1 MAHLFSL
8 FEKFCMNCQLKRFH
22 FGVSV
27 YYLEKKQYNDSDIFR
42 RNNMSEIKKIGIITG
57 GGDCSGL
64 NAVINGITKTAI
76 NKYGVEVVGFTRGYS
91 GLYKNAFRDLDL
103 KAVSGIMHEGG
114 TILKSSNKDNL
125 FNYPVGRKDDGTIE
139 YKDVS
144 DEALKNLKY
153 LGVDGLIVI
162 GGDGTLTSARDFHRK
177 GLPVVG
183 VPKTIDND
191 LPATDV
197 TFGYNTSLET
207 ITDALDKIHTT
218 AYSHDRVMVVE
229 VMGRHAGWLALEGGL
244 AGSADVI
251 LIPEIPYD
259 IDKVVE
265 KIHQRDAFGRNFTI
279 IVVSE
284 GAKPKGGNVHVRET
298 IEDSAD
304 SVRLGG
310 IGDVITRQLQSLITE
325 HEVRYTNLA
334 YIQRGGIT
342 SQFDRALGLLFGVN
356 AVDLMM
362 SGGAGCMV
370 QYRGRNVT
378 SIPLEEVV
386 GDGEMGE
393 TSVGGKKQVDP
404 EGQYVQAA
412 KSIGISFGD

>member
-1 MAHLFSL
+1 
-8 FEKFCMNCQLKRFH
+8 
-22 FGVSV
+22 
-27 YYLEKKQYNDSDIFR
+27 
-42 RNNMSEIKKIGIITG
+42 MSEIKKIGIITG

-64 NAVINGITKTAI
+64 NAVINGITKTAV

-125 FNYPVGRKDDGTIE
+125 FHYPYKRKEDGSIE
-139 YKDVS
+139 YRDVS

-229 VMGRHAGWLALEGGL
+229 VMGRKAGWLALEGGL

-259 IDKVVE
+259 IEKVVE
-265 KIHQRDAFGRNFTI
+265 KIRQRDAFGRNFTI

-284 GAKPKGGNVHVRET
+284 GAKPKGGEVHVRET

-310 IGDVITRQLQSLITE
+310 IGDVITRQLQALVPE

-362 SGGAGCMV
+362 NGGAGCMV
-370 QYRGRNVT
+370 QYRGRQIT
-378 SIPLEEVV
+378 SVPLEEVV
-386 GDGEMGE
+386 GNGEMGE
-393 TSVGGKKQVDP
+393 TSTGGKKQVDP
-404 EGQYVQAA
+404 AGQYVQAA
-412 KSIGISFGD
+412 KAIGISFGD

>member
-1 MAHLFSL
+1 M
-8 FEKFCMNCQLKRFH
+8 
-22 FGVSV
+22 
-27 YYLEKKQYNDSDIFR
+27 KQIR
-42 RNNMSEIKKIGIITG
+42 KIGIITG

-64 NAVINGITKTAI
+64 NAVINGITKAAVK
-76 NKYGVEVVGFTRGYS
+76 KYGVEVVGFTRGYK
-91 GLYKNAFRDLDL
+91 GLYTNAHRPLGL
-103 KAVSGIMHEGG
+103 KSVSGIMHEGG

-125 FNYPVGRKDDGTIE
+125 FNYPVRLPDGTIE

-144 DEALKNLKY
+144 DDAVRNLKY
-153 LGVDGLIVI
+153 LGVDALIVI
-162 GGDGTLTSARDFHRK
+162 GGDGTLTSARDFFRK
-177 GLPVVG
+177 GIPVVG

-229 VMGRHAGWLALEGGL
+229 VMGRNSGWLALEGGL

-259 IDKVVE
+259 INAIVE
-265 KIHQRDAFGRNFTI
+265 KVRERDAFGRNFTI

-284 GAKPKGGNVHVRET
+284 GAKPKDGKQVIRE
-298 IEDSAD
+298 IVEDSAD

-310 IGDVITRQLQSLITE
+310 VGQVITDQLQVLIPE

-342 SQFDRALGLLFGVN
+342 SQFDRALGLMFGVN
-356 AVDLMM
+356 AVDLLMN
-362 SGGAGCMV
+362 GGAGRMV
-370 QYRGRNVT
+370 QLKGRKIT

-386 GDGEMGE
+386 GKGDVGE
-393 TSVGGKKQVDP
+393 TSKGGGKTVDP
-404 EGQYVQAA
+404 EGQYVQVA
-412 KSIGISFGD
+412 KAIGISFGEME

>member
-1 MAHLFSL
+1 M
-8 FEKFCMNCQLKRFH
+8 
-22 FGVSV
+22 
-27 YYLEKKQYNDSDIFR
+27 KKIR
-42 RNNMSEIKKIGIITG
+42 KIGIITG

-64 NAVINGITKTAI
+64 NAVINGITKAAVK
-76 NKYGVEVVGFTRGYS
+76 KYGVEVVGFTRGYK
-91 GLYKNAFRDLDL
+91 GLYTNAHRPLGL
-103 KAVSGIMHEGG
+103 KSVSGIMHEGG

-125 FNYPVGRKDDGTIE
+125 FNFPVRLNDGTIE

-144 DEALKNLKY
+144 DEAVRNMKY
-153 LGVDGLIVI
+153 LGVDALIVI
-162 GGDGTLTSARDFHRK
+162 GGDGTLTSARDFFRK
-177 GLPVVG
+177 GIPVVG

-229 VMGRHAGWLALEGGL
+229 VMGRNSGWLALEGGL

-259 IDKVVE
+259 INAIVE
-265 KIHQRDAFGRNFTI
+265 KVRERDAFGRNFTI

-284 GAKPKGGNVHVRET
+284 GAKEKGGKQVIRE
-298 IEDSAD
+298 IVEDSAD

-310 IGDVITRQLQSLITE
+310 VGQVITQQLQELITE

-342 SQFDRALGLLFGVN
+342 SQFDRALGLMFGVN
-356 AVDLMM
+356 AVDLLMN
-362 SGGAGCMV
+362 GGAGRMV
-370 QYRGRNVT
+370 QLKGRKIT

-386 GDGEMGE
+386 GTGNVGE
-393 TSVGGKKQVDP
+393 TSKGGGKTVDP
-404 EGQYVQAA
+404 EGQHVQVA
-412 KSIGISFGD
+412 KAIGISFGEME

>member
-1 MAHLFSL
+1 
-8 FEKFCMNCQLKRFH
+8 MN
-22 FGVSV
+22 
-27 YYLEKKQYNDSDIFR
+27 KKIR
-42 RNNMSEIKKIGIITG
+42 KIGIITG

-64 NAVINGITKTAI
+64 NAVINGITKTAV

-91 GLYKNAFRDLDL
+91 GLYKNDYRPLGL
-103 KAVSGIMHEGG
+103 RSVSGIMHEGG

-125 FNYPVGRKDDGTIE
+125 FNYRVRNEDGTFS

-144 DEALKNLKY
+144 DEAVKNLKY
-153 LGVDGLIVI
+153 LGVDALIVI

-177 GLPVVG
+177 GIPVVG

-207 ITDALDKIHTT
+207 ICDALDKIHTT

-229 VMGRHAGWLALEGGL
+229 VMGRNSGWLALEGGL

-251 LIPEIPYD
+251 LVPEIPYD
-259 IDKVVE
+259 LASVVE
-265 KIHQRDAFGRNFTI
+265 KVRQRDAFGRNFSV

-284 GAKPKGGNVHVRET
+284 GAMPKDGHVTVRE
-298 IEDSAD
+298 IVEDSAD
-304 SVRLGG
+304 TVRLGG
-310 IGDVITRQLQSLITE
+310 VGQVITDQLQKLIPE

-356 AVDLMM
+356 AVDLLMD
-362 SGGAGCMV
+362 GGTGRMV
-370 QYRGRNVT
+370 QLKGRKIT
-378 SIPLEEVV
+378 SCPLDDVV
-386 GDGEMGE
+386 GSGEVGE
-393 TSVGGKKQVDP
+393 TSHGGGKQVDP
-404 EGQYVQAA
+404 DGQYVQAA
-412 KSIGISFGD
+412 KAIGICFGDE

>member
-1 MAHLFSL
+1 M
-8 FEKFCMNCQLKRFH
+8 K
-22 FGVSV
+22 
-27 YYLEKKQYNDSDIFR
+27 
-42 RNNMSEIKKIGIITG
+42 EIRKIGIITG

-64 NAVINGITKTAI
+64 NAVINGITKTAVL
-76 NKYGVEVVGFTRGYS
+76 KYGVEVIGYTRGFK
-91 GLYKNAFRDLDL
+91 GLYDNDFIDLDL
-103 KAVSGIMHEGG
+103 KRVSGIMHEGG

-125 FNYPVGRKDDGTIE
+125 FNYAVMNKNGKIE

-144 DEALKNLKY
+144 DDAIRKMKYIGIDAL
-153 LGVDGLIVI
+153 VII
-162 GGDGTLTSARDFHRK
+162 GGDGTLTSARDFSRK
-177 GLPVVG
+177 GVQVIG

-191 LPATDV
+191 LPLTDV

-207 ITDALDKIHTT
+207 ITDALGKIHTT

-229 VMGRHAGWLALEGGL
+229 VMGRNTGWLALEGGL

-259 IDKVVE
+259 IKQVAEKV
-265 KIHQRDAFGRNFTI
+265 KQRDAFGKNFTI

-284 GAKPKGGNVHVRET
+284 GAKPIGGDVVVREI

-304 SVRLGG
+304 TVRLGG
-310 IGDVITRQLQSLITE
+310 IGDIITHQLQKLIPE

-356 AVDLMM
+356 AVDMLMKGETGKM
-362 SGGAGCMV
+362 L
-370 QYRGRNVT
+370 QLLGREIH
-378 SIPLEEVV
+378 SIDLEKVV
-386 GDGEMGE
+386 GSGKVGE
-393 TSVGGKKQVDP
+393 TSKGGAKQVDP
-404 EGQYVQAA
+404 YGQLVQASKA
-412 KSIGISFGD
+412 IGICFGDGEL

>member
-1 MAHLFSL
+1 M
-8 FEKFCMNCQLKRFH
+8 K
-22 FGVSV
+22 
-27 YYLEKKQYNDSDIFR
+27 
-42 RNNMSEIKKIGIITG
+42 EIKKVGIITG

-64 NAVINGITKTAI
+64 NAVINGVTKTAI
-76 NKYGVEVVGFTRGYS
+76 NKYGLEVIGYRRGYS
-91 GLYKNAFRDLDL
+91 GLYSNDFQVLDL

-125 FNYPVGRKDDGTIE
+125 FNYPVRQPDGTYV

-144 DEALKNLKY
+144 QVALDNMEKE
-153 LGVDGLIVI
+153 GVDALIVI
-162 GGDGTLTSARDFHRK
+162 GGDGTLTSARDFYRK
-177 GLPVVG
+177 GIPVIG

-229 VMGRHAGWLALEGGL
+229 VMGRNTGWLALEGGI

-259 IDKVVE
+259 LNRVVDKIRE
-265 KIHQRDAFGRNFTI
+265 RDAQGKSFAV

-284 GAKPKGGNVHVRET
+284 GAKPKDGDVYVREI

-304 SVRLGG
+304 TVRLGG
-310 IGDVITRQLQSLITE
+310 IGGIVTKQLQAMIDN
-325 HEVRYTNLA
+325 HEVRNTNLA
-334 YIQRGGIT
+334 YIQRGGIA
-342 SQFDRALGLLFGVN
+342 SQFDRTIGLRFGVE
-356 AVDLMM
+356 AVELLM
-362 SGGAGCMV
+362 SGGSGMMV
-370 QYRGRNVT
+370 RCRGREISAVH
-378 SIPLEEVV
+378 LEDVV
-386 GDGEMGE
+386 GKGKTGE
-393 TSVGGKKQVDP
+393 TSKGGAKYVDP
-404 EGQYVQAA
+404 DGQLVKAA
-412 KSIGISFGD
+412 KAIGISFGD

>member
-1 MAHLFSL
+1 
-8 FEKFCMNCQLKRFH
+8 MNKIR
-22 FGVSV
+22 
-27 YYLEKKQYNDSDIFR
+27 
-42 RNNMSEIKKIGIITG
+42 KIGIITG

-64 NAVINGITKTAI
+64 NAVINGITKTAVK
-76 NKYGVEVVGFTRGYS
+76 KYGVEVVGFTRGYK
-91 GLYKNAFRDLDL
+91 GLYNNAHRPLGL
-103 KAVSGIMHEGG
+103 KSVSGIMHEGG

-125 FNYPVGRKDDGTIE
+125 FNYPVRQADGSIKYE
-139 YKDVS
+139 DVS
-144 DEALKNLKY
+144 DEAVKNLKY
-153 LGVDGLIVI
+153 LGVDALIVI
-162 GGDGTLTSARDFHRK
+162 GGDGTLTSARDFYRK
-177 GLPVVG
+177 GIPVVG

-229 VMGRHAGWLALEGGL
+229 VMGRNSGWLALEGGL

-251 LIPEIPYD
+251 LVPEIPYD
-259 IDKVVE
+259 INAVVE
-265 KIHQRDAFGRNFTI
+265 KVRERDAFGREFTI

-284 GAKPKGGNVHVRET
+284 GAKPKGGEQVVRE
-298 IEDSAD
+298 IVEDSAD

-310 IGDVITRQLQSLITE
+310 IGQVITDQLQKLIPE

-334 YIQRGGIT
+334 YIQRGGVT

-356 AVDLMM
+356 AVDLLMN
-362 SGGAGCMV
+362 GGEGRMV
-370 QYRGRNVT
+370 QLKGRKIT
-378 SIPLEEVV
+378 SIPLEDVV
-386 GDGEMGE
+386 GTGEVGE
-393 TSVGGKKQVDP
+393 TSKGGGKTVDP

-412 KSIGISFGD
+412 KAIGISFGEM

>member
-1 MAHLFSL
+1 M
-8 FEKFCMNCQLKRFH
+8 
-22 FGVSV
+22 
-27 YYLEKKQYNDSDIFR
+27 KK
-42 RNNMSEIKKIGIITG
+42 EIRKIGIITG

-64 NAVINGITKTAI
+64 NAVINGITKAAI

-91 GLYKNAFRDLDL
+91 GLFKNTYRPLDL
-103 KAVSGIMHEGG
+103 RSVSGIMHEGG

-125 FNYPVGRKDDGTIE
+125 FNYRTQKPDGTFE

-144 DEALKNLKY
+144 DDAVQNLKY
-153 LGVDGLIVI
+153 LGIDALIVI
-162 GGDGTLTSARDFHRK
+162 GGDGTLTSARDFYRK
-177 GLPVVG
+177 GIPVVG

-218 AYSHDRVMVVE
+218 AFSHDRVMVVE
-229 VMGRHAGWLALEGGL
+229 VMGRNSGWLALEGGL

-251 LIPEIPYD
+251 LVPEIPYD
-259 IDKVVE
+259 INKIVE
-265 KIHQRDAFGRNFTI
+265 KIKQRDAFGRNFTI

-284 GAKPKGGNVHVRET
+284 GAKPIGGSQTVREI

-310 IGDVITRQLQSLITE
+310 IGNVIAMQLSKLITE

-356 AVDLMM
+356 AVDLLME
-362 SGGAGCMV
+362 GGYGRMV
-370 QYRGRNVT
+370 QLRGRKIT

-386 GDGEMGE
+386 GTGEVGE
-393 TSVGGKKQVDP
+393 TSKGGGKQVDP

-412 KSIGISFGD
+412 KAIGISFGD

>member
-1 MAHLFSL
+1 MS
-8 FEKFCMNCQLKRFH
+8 
-22 FGVSV
+22 
-27 YYLEKKQYNDSDIFR
+27 KKIR
-42 RNNMSEIKKIGIITG
+42 KIGIITG

-64 NAVINGITKTAI
+64 NAVINGITKTAV

-91 GLYKNAFRDLDL
+91 GLYKNDYRPLGL
-103 KAVSGIMHEGG
+103 RSVSGILHEGG

-125 FNYPVGRKDDGTIE
+125 FNYRVRNDDGSYS

-153 LGVDGLIVI
+153 LGVDALIVI

-177 GLPVVG
+177 GIPVVG

-207 ITDALDKIHTT
+207 ICDALDKIHTT

-229 VMGRHAGWLALEGGL
+229 VMGRNSGWLALEGGL

-259 IDKVVE
+259 LSAVVE
-265 KIHQRDAFGRNFTI
+265 KVRQRDAFGRNFTI
-279 IVVSE
+279 VVVSE
-284 GAKPKGGNVHVRET
+284 GAKPKDGKQTVRE
-298 IEDSAD
+298 IVEDSAD
-304 SVRLGG
+304 SIRLGG
-310 IGDVITRQLQSLITE
+310 VGQVITDQLQELIPE

-334 YIQRGGIT
+334 YIQRGGNT

-356 AVDLMM
+356 AVDLLMN
-362 SGGAGCMV
+362 GGTGRMV
-370 QYRGRNVT
+370 QLRSRKIT

-386 GDGEMGE
+386 GSGEVGE
-393 TSVGGKKQVDP
+393 TSRGGGKLVDP

-412 KSIGISFGD
+412 KAIGISFGETPSDDE